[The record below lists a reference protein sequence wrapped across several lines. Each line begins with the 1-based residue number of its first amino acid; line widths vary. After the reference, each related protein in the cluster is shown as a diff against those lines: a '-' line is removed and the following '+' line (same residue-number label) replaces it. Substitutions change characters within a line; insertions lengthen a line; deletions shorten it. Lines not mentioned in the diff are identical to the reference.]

1 MRGDQ
6 RLTGGRDVPGFGYAH
21 GCPRKI
27 HDGIGIA
34 SSYQVGNPGAIKAR
48 RDPADRPTTGRDRC
62 LLGRRGDFR
71 HSAAAGGRGQPRPN
85 HWTAEDF
92 RGHHCKH
99 LEESRRLRPASTEQ
113 AMTRPPKRS
122 MFAGDGVAAPLQHAT
137 FRRIWLASL
146 LSNLGLLIQAVGAAW
161 AMTQMTSSADKVA
174 LVQTALMLPVM
185 LISMPAGAIADMY
198 DRRIVALISLA
209 IALSGATALTV
220 LAWLGLVTPETL
232 LALCFVVGSGMA
244 LFGPAWQ
251 SSVTEQVPPETL
263 PSAVA
268 LNGISYNIA
277 RSFGP
282 AIGGIVVAAAGAVA
296 AFAANAVLYL
306 PLLIVLFL
314 WRRTSQ
320 PSRLPRE
327 RLNRAIVS
335 GVRYIANS
343 PAIKIVLT
351 RTLVTGLIGGSVSAL
366 MPLVARDLLHGG
378 AQTYGIMLGAFGMGA
393 VIGALNI
400 TEVRKRM
407 SGEAA
412 IRACALSMGGAI
424 AAVALSREPVLTA
437 AALVIAG
444 AVWMLAVALFNIG
457 VQLSAP
463 RWVAG
468 RSLAAFQ
475 ASIAGG
481 IAIGSW
487 GWGRL
492 TDAVG
497 VEAALLVSAA
507 LMLASP
513 LLGLWLQ
520 MPRIGARNE
529 DAEVLADPEVQLS
542 LTARSGPLVVEIE
555 YRVAQDN
562 ARAFHNVMQEVQL
575 SRQRNGAYGWSIARD
590 IADPEL
596 WTERYHCPTWL
607 DYLRQRNRST
617 QSERAL
623 HQRAIGFHLGPDPV
637 RVRRMLE
644 RPFGSVRW
652 KEDTPDRAVSEV
664 LPVTSSA
671 AGGST

>member
-1 MRGDQ
+1 MTDQ
-6 RLTGGRDVPGFGYAH
+6 
-21 GCPRKI
+21 
-27 HDGIGIA
+27 
-34 SSYQVGNPGAIKAR
+34 
-48 RDPADRPTTGRDRC
+48 
-62 LLGRRGDFR
+62 
-71 HSAAAGGRGQPRPN
+71 
-85 HWTAEDF
+85 
-92 RGHHCKH
+92 
-99 LEESRRLRPASTEQ
+99 
-113 AMTRPPKRS
+113 PKRS
-122 MFAGDGVAAPLQHAT
+122 RFAPDSIAAPLRHAV

-146 LSNLGLLIQAVGAAW
+146 VSNLGILIQGVGAAW
-161 AMTQMTSSADKVA
+161 AMTQMTTSADKVA
-174 LVQTALMLPVM
+174 LVQTALMLPIM
-185 LISMPAGAIADMY
+185 LIAMPAGAIADMH
-198 DRRIVALISLA
+198 DRRVVAMVSLA
-209 IALSGATALTV
+209 IAFVGATALTV
-220 LAWLGLVTPETL
+220 TFWLGLVTPNIL

-251 SSVTEQVPPETL
+251 ASVSEQVPAETL
-263 PSAVA
+263 PAAVA

-282 AIGGIVVAAAGAVA
+282 AVGGIVVATAGAVA
-296 AFAANAVLYL
+296 AFAVNAVLYL
-306 PLLIVLFL
+306 PLMVVLFL
-314 WRRTSQ
+314 WNRTHE

-343 PAIKIVLT
+343 PSIRIVLI
-351 RTLVTGLIGGSVSAL
+351 RTLVTGIIGGSISSL

-393 VIGALNI
+393 VFGALNI
-400 TEVRKRM
+400 SEVRRRM

-412 IRACALSMGGAI
+412 VRACTISLAGAI
-424 AAVALSREPVLTA
+424 AAVAMSTNAVLTA
-437 AALVIAG
+437 TALVLAG

-481 IAIGSW
+481 IAMGSW
-487 GWGRL
+487 GWGHL
-492 TDAVG
+492 TDIAG
-497 VEAALLVSAA
+497 VEIALLVSAG
-507 LMLASP
+507 LMLLSP
-513 LLGLWLQ
+513 LLGIWLR
-520 MPRIGARNE
+520 MPPVGARNE
-529 DAEVLADPEVQLS
+529 PPAEALADPEVRLS
-542 LTARSGPLVVEIE
+542 LTGRSGPLVVEIE

-607 DYLRQRNRST
+607 DYLRQRSRAT

-623 HQRAIGFHLGPDPV
+623 HQRAIDFHLGPEPI

-652 KEDTPDRAVSEV
+652 KEDTPDRAANEV
-664 LPVTSSA
+664 LPVVATA
-671 AGGST
+671 AGSST

>member
-1 MRGDQ
+1 MTQ
-6 RLTGGRDVPGFGYAH
+6 PKPSIF
-21 GCPRKI
+21 
-27 HDGIGIA
+27 A
-34 SSYQVGNPGAIKAR
+34 S
-48 RDPADRPTTGRDRC
+48 
-62 LLGRRGDFR
+62 
-71 HSAAAGGRGQPRPN
+71 
-85 HWTAEDF
+85 
-92 RGHHCKH
+92 
-99 LEESRRLRPASTEQ
+99 
-113 AMTRPPKRS
+113 
-122 MFAGDGVAAPLQHAT
+122 DGVAAPLRHVT

-198 DRRIVALISLA
+198 DRRIVALVSLAISLA
-209 IALSGATALTV
+209 GATALTV
-220 LAWLGLVTPETL
+220 LAWLGLVTPKIL
-232 LALCFVVGSGMA
+232 LAFCFVVGSGMA

-251 SSVTEQVPPETL
+251 SSVSEQVPAETL
-263 PSAVA
+263 PSAIA
-268 LNGISYNIA
+268 LNGISFNIA

-282 AIGGIVVAAAGAVA
+282 AIGGIVVATAGAVA
-296 AFAANAVLYL
+296 AFAANAVLYI
-306 PLLIVLFL
+306 PLLIVLLL
-314 WRRTSQ
+314 WRRISE

-343 PAIKIVLT
+343 PSIKIVLA
-351 RTLVTGLIGGSVSAL
+351 RTLVTGLIGGSISAL
-366 MPLVARDLLHGG
+366 MPLVTRDLLHGG

-400 TEVRKRM
+400 AEVRKRL

-437 AALVIAG
+437 AALVVAG

-487 GWGRL
+487 AWGRL
-492 TDAVG
+492 TDAFG
-497 VEAALLVSAA
+497 VETALLVSAA

-520 MPRIGARNE
+520 MPRVGARSE
-529 DAEVLADPEVQLS
+529 DAELLADPEVQLL

-623 HQRAIGFHLGPDPV
+623 HQRAMDFHLGPDAV

-652 KEDTPDRAVSEV
+652 KEDSPDRAASEV
-664 LPVTSSA
+664 LPVASAA

>member
-1 MRGDQ
+1 M
-6 RLTGGRDVPGFGYAH
+6 
-21 GCPRKI
+21 
-27 HDGIGIA
+27 IA
-34 SSYQVGNPGAIKAR
+34 K
-48 RDPADRPTTGRDRC
+48 
-62 LLGRRGDFR
+62 L
-71 HSAAAGGRGQPRPN
+71 
-85 HWTAEDF
+85 
-92 RGHHCKH
+92 
-99 LEESRRLRPASTEQ
+99 
-113 AMTRPPKRS
+113 KRS
-122 MFAGDGVAAPLQHAT
+122 MFASDGVGAPLRHAT
-137 FRRIWLASL
+137 FRHIWLASL

-198 DRRIVALISLA
+198 DRRIVALVSLG
-209 IALSGATALTV
+209 IALSGAAALTA
-220 LAWLGLVTPETL
+220 LAWLDLVTPTTL
-232 LALCFVVGSGMA
+232 LAFCFIIGSGMA

-251 SSVTEQVPPETL
+251 SSVSEQVPSETL

-268 LNGISYNIA
+268 LNSISYNIA

-282 AIGGIVVAAAGAVA
+282 AIGGIIVATAGAVA
-296 AFAANAVLYL
+296 AFAANAFLYI

-314 WRRTSQ
+314 WRRESE

-343 PAIKIVLT
+343 PAIKIVLA

-366 MPLVARDLLHGG
+366 MPLVTRELLHGG

-400 TEVRKRM
+400 GEVRKHLG
-407 SGEAA
+407 GESAV
-412 IRACALSMGGAI
+412 RACALAMGTAI
-424 AAVALSREPVLTA
+424 AAVALSHERVLTA
-437 AALVIAG
+437 AALVVAG
-444 AVWMLAVALFNIG
+444 AAWMLAVALFNIG

-468 RSLAAFQ
+468 RSLATFQ
-475 ASIAGG
+475 AAISGG

-487 GWGRL
+487 GWGHL
-492 TDAVG
+492 TDAAG
-497 VEAALLVSAA
+497 VETALLVSAV

-513 LLGLWLQ
+513 LLGRWLQ
-520 MPRIGARNE
+520 MPRVGARNE
-529 DAEVLADPEVQLS
+529 DAEVLADPEVRLQL
-542 LTARSGPLVVEIE
+542 TGRSGPLVVEIE
-555 YRVAQDN
+555 YRVAQDK

-596 WTERYHCPTWL
+596 WTERYHCPTWF
-607 DYLRQRNRST
+607 DYLRQRSRST

-623 HQRAIGFHLGPDPV
+623 HQRAMDFHLGPDPV

-652 KEDTPDRAVSEV
+652 KEETPDRAANEV
-664 LPVTSSA
+664 LPVASVA
-671 AGGST
+671 AGSST

>member
-1 MRGDQ
+1 MTDQ
-6 RLTGGRDVPGFGYAH
+6 
-21 GCPRKI
+21 
-27 HDGIGIA
+27 
-34 SSYQVGNPGAIKAR
+34 
-48 RDPADRPTTGRDRC
+48 
-62 LLGRRGDFR
+62 
-71 HSAAAGGRGQPRPN
+71 
-85 HWTAEDF
+85 
-92 RGHHCKH
+92 
-99 LEESRRLRPASTEQ
+99 
-113 AMTRPPKRS
+113 PKRS
-122 MFAGDGVAAPLQHAT
+122 RPVTEGIAAPLRHPV
-137 FRRIWLASL
+137 FRRIWFASL
-146 LSNLGLLIQAVGAAW
+146 VSNLGILIQGVGAAW

-174 LVQTALMLPVM
+174 LVQTALMLPIM
-185 LISMPAGAIADMY
+185 LIAMPAGAIADMH
-198 DRRIVALISLA
+198 DRRIVALISLG
-209 IALSGATALTV
+209 IALVGATVLTV
-220 LAWLGLVTPETL
+220 LAWLGLVTPNIL

-251 SSVTEQVPPETL
+251 ASVSEQVPAETL
-263 PSAVA
+263 PAAVA

-282 AIGGIVVAAAGAVA
+282 AIGGIVVATAGAVA
-296 AFAANAVLYL
+296 AFACNAVLYI

-314 WRRTSQ
+314 WRRTSE

-327 RLNRAIVS
+327 RLNRAMVS

-343 PAIKIVLT
+343 PSIRIVLM
-351 RTLVTGLIGGSVSAL
+351 RTLVTGVIGGSVSAL

-393 VIGALNI
+393 VVGALNI
-400 TEVRKRM
+400 AEVRKRM

-412 IRACALSMGGAI
+412 VRACALSMAGAI

-437 AALVIAG
+437 AALVVAG

-475 ASIAGG
+475 AAIAGG
-481 IAIGSW
+481 IAMGSW

-492 TDAVG
+492 TDAAG
-497 VEAALLVSAA
+497 VETALLVSAA
-507 LMLASP
+507 LMAVSP
-513 LLGLWLQ
+513 LLGLWLR
-520 MPRIGARNE
+520 MPPVGARNE
-529 DAEVLADPEVQLS
+529 DAEILADPEVRLS
-542 LTARSGPLVVEIE
+542 LTGRSGPLVVEIE
-555 YRVAQDN
+555 YRVDQDN
-562 ARAFHNVMQEVQL
+562 ARPFHGVMQEVQL

-607 DYLRQRNRST
+607 DYLRQRNRAT
-617 QSERAL
+617 QSERELYQKAVSF
-623 HQRAIGFHLGPDPV
+623 QVDGEPV

-652 KEDTPDRAVSEV
+652 NEETPDRAAQTAEEV
-664 LPVTSSA
+664 LPVVAQA
-671 AGGST
+671 AGSST

>member
-1 MRGDQ
+1 MTEQPRRSMLSADG
-6 RLTGGRDVPGFGYAH
+6 LTAP
-21 GCPRKI
+21 
-27 HDGIGIA
+27 
-34 SSYQVGNPGAIKAR
+34 
-48 RDPADRPTTGRDRC
+48 
-62 LLGRRGDFR
+62 LR
-71 HSAAAGGRGQPRPN
+71 HSV
-85 HWTAEDF
+85 F
-92 RGHHCKH
+92 R
-99 LEESRRLRPASTEQ
+99 Q
-113 AMTRPPKRS
+113 
-122 MFAGDGVAAPLQHAT
+122 
-137 FRRIWLASL
+137 IWLASL
-146 LSNLGLLIQAVGAAW
+146 LSNLGLLIQGVGAAW

-209 IALSGATALTV
+209 ISLSGATALSV
-220 LAWLGLVTPETL
+220 LAWLGLITPQTL
-232 LALCFVVGSGMA
+232 LAFCFVVGSGMA

-251 SSVTEQVPPETL
+251 SSVSEQVPAETL

-282 AIGGIVVAAAGAVA
+282 AIGGIVVATAGAVA
-296 AFAANAVLYL
+296 AFAANAVLYI
-306 PLLIVLFL
+306 PLLVVLFL
-314 WRRTSQ
+314 WRRTSE

-343 PAIKIVLT
+343 PSIRIVLA
-351 RTLVTGLIGGSVSAL
+351 RTLVTGVLGGSVSAL

-393 VIGALNI
+393 VVGALNI
-400 TEVRKRM
+400 AEVRKRM

-412 IRACALSMGGAI
+412 IRACALSMGAAI
-424 AAVALSREPVLTA
+424 VAVALSREPVLTA
-437 AALVIAG
+437 AALVVAG
-444 AVWMLAVALFNIG
+444 AAWMLAVALFNIG

-481 IAIGSW
+481 IAMGSW
-487 GWGRL
+487 GWGHL
-492 TDAVG
+492 TDQVG
-497 VEAALLVSAA
+497 VETALLVSGA
-507 LMLASP
+507 LMFVSP
-513 LLGLWLQ
+513 VLGLWLH
-520 MPRIGARNE
+520 MPRVGARNE
-529 DAEVLADPEVQLS
+529 DAEILADPEVQLS

-555 YRVAQDN
+555 YRVAQEN
-562 ARAFHNVMQEVQL
+562 ARAFHNVMQDVQL

-617 QSERAL
+617 QTERAL
-623 HQRAIGFHLGPDPV
+623 HLQAIAFHLGPDPI
-637 RVRRMLE
+637 RIRRMLE

-652 KEDTPDRAVSEV
+652 KEESPDRAANEV
-664 LPVTSSA
+664 LPVASA
-671 AGGST
+671 AAGSSST

>member
-1 MRGDQ
+1 MTEPPNR
-6 RLTGGRDVPGFGYAH
+6 PGFAA
-21 GCPRKI
+21 
-27 HDGIGIA
+27 DG
-34 SSYQVGNPGAIKAR
+34 
-48 RDPADRPTTGRDRC
+48 
-62 LLGRRGDFR
+62 
-71 HSAAAGGRGQPRPN
+71 
-85 HWTAEDF
+85 
-92 RGHHCKH
+92 
-99 LEESRRLRPASTEQ
+99 LR
-113 AMTRPPKRS
+113 
-122 MFAGDGVAAPLQHAT
+122 APLRHPV
-137 FRRIWLASL
+137 FRRIWFASL
-146 LSNLGLLIQAVGAAW
+146 LSNLGLLIQGVGAAW
-161 AMTQMTSSADKVA
+161 AMTQMATSADDVA

-198 DRRIVALISLA
+198 DRRIVALVSLSIS
-209 IALSGATALTV
+209 LSGATALS
-220 LAWLGLVTPETL
+220 L
-232 LALCFVVGSGMA
+232 LAGFHLITPQILLAFCFVVGSGMA

-251 SSVTEQVPPETL
+251 SSVSEQVPAETL

-282 AIGGIVVAAAGAVA
+282 AIGGIVVATAGAVA
-296 AFAANAVLYL
+296 AFAANAVLYI
-306 PLLIVLFL
+306 PLMVVLFL
-314 WRRTSQ
+314 WRRVSE

-343 PAIKIVLT
+343 PSIRIVLA
-351 RTLVTGLIGGSVSAL
+351 RTLVTGVIGGSVSAL

-400 TEVRKRM
+400 SEVRKRM
-407 SGEAA
+407 TGEAA
-412 IRACALSMGGAI
+412 VRACALSMGGSI
-424 AAVALSREPVLTA
+424 AAIALSREPVLTA
-437 AALVIAG
+437 AALVLAG
-444 AVWMLAVALFNIG
+444 AAWMLAVALFNIG

-475 ASIAGG
+475 AAIAGG
-481 IAIGSW
+481 IAVGSW

-492 TDAVG
+492 TDAAG
-497 VEAALLVSAA
+497 VETALLASAG
-507 LMLASP
+507 LMMLSP
-513 LLGLWLQ
+513 LLGLWLH

-529 DAEVLADPEVQLS
+529 DAELLADPEVQLS

-555 YRVAQDN
+555 YRVDQDN
-562 ARAFHNVMQEVQL
+562 ARAFHNVMQDVQL

-623 HQRAIGFHLGPDPV
+623 HQRAMDFHLGPDPV
-637 RVRRMLE
+637 RIRRMLE

-652 KEDTPDRAVSEV
+652 KEDTPDRAASEV
-664 LPVTSSA
+664 LPVVATA
-671 AGGST
+671 AGSST

>member
-1 MRGDQ
+1 MTDQ
-6 RLTGGRDVPGFGYAH
+6 
-21 GCPRKI
+21 
-27 HDGIGIA
+27 
-34 SSYQVGNPGAIKAR
+34 
-48 RDPADRPTTGRDRC
+48 
-62 LLGRRGDFR
+62 
-71 HSAAAGGRGQPRPN
+71 
-85 HWTAEDF
+85 
-92 RGHHCKH
+92 
-99 LEESRRLRPASTEQ
+99 
-113 AMTRPPKRS
+113 PKRS
-122 MFAGDGVAAPLQHAT
+122 RFAADSIAAPLRHAV

-146 LSNLGLLIQAVGAAW
+146 VSNLGLLIQGVGAAW

-174 LVQTALMLPVM
+174 LVQTALMLPIM
-185 LISMPAGAIADMY
+185 LISMPAGAIADMH
-198 DRRIVALISLA
+198 DRRVVALVSLS
-209 IALSGATALTV
+209 IALVGATALTV
-220 LAWLGLVTPETL
+220 LAWLNLVTPNVL
-232 LALCFVVGSGMA
+232 LALCFIVGCGMA

-251 SSVTEQVPPETL
+251 ASVSEQVPAETL
-263 PSAVA
+263 PQAVA

-282 AIGGIVVAAAGAVA
+282 AVGGIVVATAGAVA
-296 AFAANAVLYL
+296 AFAVNAVLYL
-306 PLLIVLFL
+306 PLMVVLFL
-314 WRRTSQ
+314 WNRTHE

-327 RLNRAIVS
+327 RLNRAMVS

-343 PAIKIVLT
+343 PSIRIVLI

-400 TEVRKRM
+400 TEVRKRL

-412 IRACALSMGGAI
+412 VRACAISMAGAI
-424 AAVALSREPVLTA
+424 AAVAFSKNAALTA
-437 AALVIAG
+437 AALVLAG
-444 AVWMLAVALFNIG
+444 GVWMLAVALFNIG

-475 ASIAGG
+475 AAIAGG
-481 IAIGSW
+481 IAVGSW
-487 GWGRL
+487 GWGHL
-492 TDAVG
+492 TDYAG
-497 VEAALLVSAA
+497 VEAALLVSAG
-507 LMLASP
+507 LMLVSP
-513 LLGLWLQ
+513 VLGIWLR
-520 MPRIGARNE
+520 MPPVGARNE
-529 DAEVLADPEVQLS
+529 AATEVLADPEVRLS
-542 LTARSGPLVVEIE
+542 LTGRSGPLVVEIE

-562 ARAFHNVMQEVQL
+562 ARLFHNVMQEVQL

-607 DYLRQRNRST
+607 DYLRQRNRAT

-623 HQRAIGFHLGPDPV
+623 HQRAIDFHLGPEPI

-652 KEDTPDRAVSEV
+652 KEDTPDRAANEV
-664 LPVTSSA
+664 LPVATVAGSS
-671 AGGST
+671 T

>member
-1 MRGDQ
+1 MNR
-6 RLTGGRDVPGFGYAH
+6 RPAL
-21 GCPRKI
+21 
-27 HDGIGIA
+27 
-34 SSYQVGNPGAIKAR
+34 SGATKR
-48 RDPADRPTTGRDRC
+48 VMTEQPA
-62 LLGRRGDFR
+62 
-71 HSAAAGGRGQPRPN
+71 RPN
-85 HWTAEDF
+85 
-92 RGHHCKH
+92 
-99 LEESRRLRPASTEQ
+99 
-113 AMTRPPKRS
+113 
-122 MFAGDGVAAPLQHAT
+122 FAPDSVTAPLRHAV

-146 LSNLGLLIQAVGAAW
+146 LSNLGLLIQGVGAAW

-174 LVQTALMLPVM
+174 LVQTALMLPIM
-185 LISMPAGAIADMY
+185 LISMPAGAIADMH
-198 DRRIVALISLA
+198 DRRIVALVSLSIS
-209 IALSGATALTV
+209 LSGATALSV
-220 LAWLGLVTPETL
+220 LAWFGRVTPEIL
-232 LALCFVVGSGMA
+232 LAFCFIVGSGMA

-251 SSVTEQVPPETL
+251 SSVSEQVPAETL
-263 PSAVA
+263 PAAVA

-282 AIGGIVVAAAGAVA
+282 AIGGIVVATAGAVA
-296 AFAANAVLYL
+296 AFALNAILYL
-306 PLLIVLFL
+306 PLLVVLFL
-314 WRRTSQ
+314 WKRSSE

-327 RLNRAIVS
+327 RLNRAMVS

-343 PAIKIVLT
+343 PSIRIVLA

-400 TEVRKRM
+400 GEIRQRL
-407 SGEAA
+407 SGESA

-424 AAVALSREPVLTA
+424 AAVALSRQPVLTA
-437 AALVIAG
+437 AALVVAG

-487 GWGRL
+487 GWGHL
-492 TDAVG
+492 TNIAG
-497 VEAALLVSAA
+497 VETALLVSAG

-513 LLGLWLQ
+513 LLGLWLG
-520 MPRIGARNE
+520 MPRVGARNE
-529 DAEVLADPEVQLS
+529 DAEVLADPEVRLS

-555 YRVAQDN
+555 YRVAQEN
-562 ARAFHNVMQEVQL
+562 ARAFHSVMQDVQL

-590 IADPEL
+590 IADPES
-596 WTERYHCPTWL
+596 WTERYLCPTWL

-617 QSERAL
+617 QIERAL
-623 HQRAIGFHLGPDPV
+623 HQTAIGFHLGPEPV

-652 KEDTPDRAVSEV
+652 KEDRSE
-664 LPVTSSA
+664 
-671 AGGST
+671 

>member
-1 MRGDQ
+1 MTDQ
-6 RLTGGRDVPGFGYAH
+6 
-21 GCPRKI
+21 
-27 HDGIGIA
+27 
-34 SSYQVGNPGAIKAR
+34 
-48 RDPADRPTTGRDRC
+48 
-62 LLGRRGDFR
+62 
-71 HSAAAGGRGQPRPN
+71 
-85 HWTAEDF
+85 
-92 RGHHCKH
+92 
-99 LEESRRLRPASTEQ
+99 
-113 AMTRPPKRS
+113 PKRS
-122 MFAGDGVAAPLQHAT
+122 RFATDSIAAPLRHAV

-146 LSNLGLLIQAVGAAW
+146 VSNLGILIQGVGAAW
-161 AMTQMTSSADKVA
+161 AMTQMTTSADKVA
-174 LVQTALMLPVM
+174 LVQTALMLPIM
-185 LISMPAGAIADMY
+185 LISMPAGAIADMH
-198 DRRIVALISLA
+198 DRRIVALVSLS
-209 IALSGATALTV
+209 IALVGATTLTV
-220 LAWLGLVTPETL
+220 LEWLHLATPNVL
-232 LALCFVVGSGMA
+232 LALCFIVGSGMA

-251 SSVTEQVPPETL
+251 ASVSEQVPAETL
-263 PSAVA
+263 PQAVA

-282 AIGGIVVAAAGAVA
+282 AVGGIVVAAAGAVA
-296 AFAANAVLYL
+296 AFAVNAVLYL
-306 PLLIVLFL
+306 PLMIVLFL
-314 WRRTSQ
+314 WNRTHE

-327 RLNRAIVS
+327 RLNRAMVS

-343 PAIKIVLT
+343 PSIRIVLI
-351 RTLVTGLIGGSVSAL
+351 RTLITGLIGGSVSAL

-400 TEVRKRM
+400 TEVRKRL

-412 IRACALSMGGAI
+412 VRACAISMAGAI
-424 AAVALSREPVLTA
+424 AGVALSTNAVLTA
-437 AALVIAG
+437 AALVLAG
-444 AVWMLAVALFNIG
+444 GVWMLAVALFNIG

-487 GWGRL
+487 GWGHL
-492 TDAVG
+492 TDYAG
-497 VEAALLVSAA
+497 VEIALLVSAG
-507 LMLASP
+507 LMMLSP
-513 LLGLWLQ
+513 VLGIWLR
-520 MPRIGARNE
+520 MPPVGARNE
-529 DAEVLADPEVQLS
+529 AATEVLADPEVRLP
-542 LTARSGPLVVEIE
+542 LTGRSGPLVVEIE

-562 ARAFHNVMQEVQL
+562 ARLFHNVMQEVQL

-607 DYLRQRNRST
+607 DYLRQRNRAT

-623 HQRAIGFHLGPDPV
+623 HQRAIDFHLGPEPI

-652 KEDTPDRAVSEV
+652 KEDTPDRAANEM
-664 LPVTSSA
+664 LPVATA
-671 AGGST
+671 AGSST

>member
-1 MRGDQ
+1 MTEPPQ
-6 RLTGGRDVPGFGYAH
+6 RPSFA
-21 GCPRKI
+21 
-27 HDGIGIA
+27 
-34 SSYQVGNPGAIKAR
+34 
-48 RDPADRPTTGRDRC
+48 ADSIMAP
-62 LLGRRGDFR
+62 LR
-71 HSAAAGGRGQPRPN
+71 HS
-85 HWTAEDF
+85 
-92 RGHHCKH
+92 
-99 LEESRRLRPASTEQ
+99 
-113 AMTRPPKRS
+113 
-122 MFAGDGVAAPLQHAT
+122 V

-146 LSNLGLLIQAVGAAW
+146 VSNLGILIQGVGAAW

-174 LVQTALMLPVM
+174 LVQTALMLPIM
-185 LISMPAGAIADMY
+185 LIAMPAGAIADMH
-198 DRRIVALISLA
+198 DRRIVALVSLA

-220 LAWLGLVTPETL
+220 LAWFNLVTPNVL

-251 SSVTEQVPPETL
+251 ASVSEQVPAETL

-282 AIGGIVVAAAGAVA
+282 AIGGIVVATAGAVA
-296 AFAANAVLYL
+296 AFAVNAALYL
-306 PLLIVLFL
+306 PLMIVLFL
-314 WRRTSQ
+314 WNRANE
-320 PSRLPRE
+320 PSRLLRE

-343 PAIKIVLT
+343 PSIRIVLI

-400 TEVRKRM
+400 AEVRKRM

-412 IRACALSMGGAI
+412 IRTCAISMAGAI
-424 AAVALSREPVLTA
+424 AAVAISREPVLTA
-437 AALVIAG
+437 AALVLAG
-444 AVWMLAVALFNIG
+444 GVWMLAVALFNIG

-487 GWGRL
+487 GWGHL
-492 TDAVG
+492 TDAAG
-497 VEAALLVSAA
+497 VETALLVSAG
-507 LMLASP
+507 LMLLSP
-513 LLGLWLQ
+513 LLGIWLR
-520 MPRIGARNE
+520 MPPIGARNE
-529 DAEVLADPEVQLS
+529 AATEVLADPEVRLS
-542 LTARSGPLVVEIE
+542 LTGRSGPLVVEIE
-555 YRVAQDN
+555 YRVSQDN
-562 ARAFHNVMQEVQL
+562 ARLFHNVMQEVQL

-607 DYLRQRNRST
+607 DYLRQRSRAT

-623 HQRAIGFHLGPDPV
+623 HQRAIDFHVGPQPI

-652 KEDTPDRAVSEV
+652 KEDTPDRAANEV
-664 LPVTSSA
+664 LPVVATA
-671 AGGST
+671 AGSST

>member
-1 MRGDQ
+1 
-6 RLTGGRDVPGFGYAH
+6 L
-21 GCPRKI
+21 
-27 HDGIGIA
+27 
-34 SSYQVGNPGAIKAR
+34 
-48 RDPADRPTTGRDRC
+48 
-62 LLGRRGDFR
+62 R
-71 HSAAAGGRGQPRPN
+71 HA
-85 HWTAEDF
+85 
-92 RGHHCKH
+92 
-99 LEESRRLRPASTEQ
+99 
-113 AMTRPPKRS
+113 
-122 MFAGDGVAAPLQHAT
+122 V

-146 LSNLGLLIQAVGAAW
+146 VSNLGILIQGVGAAW

-174 LVQTALMLPVM
+174 LVQTALMLPIM
-185 LISMPAGAIADMY
+185 LIAMPAGAIADMH
-198 DRRIVALISLA
+198 DRRIVALVSLA
-209 IALSGATALTV
+209 IALVGATVLTV
-220 LAWLGLVTPETL
+220 LAWFNLVTPNIL

-251 SSVTEQVPPETL
+251 ASVSEQVPAETL

-282 AIGGIVVAAAGAVA
+282 AIGGIVVATAGAVA
-296 AFAANAVLYL
+296 AFAVNALLYL
-306 PLLIVLFL
+306 PLMVVLFL
-314 WRRTSQ
+314 WNRAHE

-343 PAIKIVLT
+343 PSIRIVLI

-378 AQTYGIMLGAFGMGA
+378 AQTYGVMLGAFGMGA
-393 VIGALNI
+393 VFGALNI
-400 TEVRKRM
+400 AEVRRRL

-412 IRACALSMGGAI
+412 VRACAISMAGAI
-424 AAVALSREPVLTA
+424 AAVALSTSAILTA
-437 AALVIAG
+437 IALVLAG

-481 IAIGSW
+481 IAMGSW
-487 GWGRL
+487 GWGHL
-492 TDAVG
+492 TDAAG
-497 VEAALLVSAA
+497 VEIALLVSAG
-507 LMLASP
+507 LMLLSP
-513 LLGLWLQ
+513 LLGIWLR
-520 MPRIGARNE
+520 MPPVGARNE
-529 DAEVLADPEVQLS
+529 AASEVLADPEVRLS
-542 LTARSGPLVVEIE
+542 LTGRSGPLVVEIE

-590 IADPEL
+590 IGDPEL

-607 DYLRQRNRST
+607 DYLRQRNRAT

-623 HQRAIGFHLGPDPV
+623 HQSAIAFHLGPEPI

-652 KEDTPDRAVSEV
+652 KEDTPDRAANEV
-664 LPVTSSA
+664 LPVVATA
-671 AGGST
+671 AGSST

>member
-1 MRGDQ
+1 M
-6 RLTGGRDVPGFGYAH
+6 
-21 GCPRKI
+21 
-27 HDGIGIA
+27 
-34 SSYQVGNPGAIKAR
+34 N
-48 RDPADRPTTGRDRC
+48 
-62 LLGRRGDFR
+62 
-71 HSAAAGGRGQPRPN
+71 
-85 HWTAEDF
+85 E
-92 RGHHCKH
+92 
-99 LEESRRLRPASTEQ
+99 
-113 AMTRPPKRS
+113 PPKRL
-122 MFAGDGVAAPLQHAT
+122 MFAADGIAAPLRHT
-137 FRRIWLASL
+137 IFRRIWSASL
-146 LSNLGLLIQAVGAAW
+146 LSNFGLLIQAVGAAW

-185 LISMPAGAIADMY
+185 LIAMPAGAIADMY
-198 DRRIVALISLA
+198 DRRIVSLLALV

-220 LAWLGLVTPETL
+220 LSWLGLVTPNSL

-244 LFGPAWQ
+244 LLGPAWQ
-251 SSVTEQVPPETL
+251 SSVTEQVPADML

-282 AIGGIVVAAAGAVA
+282 AIGGIIVATAGAVA
-296 AFAANAVLYL
+296 AFAANAILYL
-306 PLLIVLFL
+306 PLMVALFV
-314 WRRTSQ
+314 WRRESE

-343 PAIKIVLT
+343 PSIKIVLM
-351 RTLVTGLIGGSVSAL
+351 RTLVTGLIGGSISAL
-366 MPLVARDLLHGG
+366 MPLVVRDLLHGG

-400 TEVRKRM
+400 GEVRKRL

-412 IRACALSMGGAI
+412 VRACALSMSGAI
-424 AAVALSREPVLTA
+424 TAVATSHEPVLTA
-437 AALVIAG
+437 AALVVAG

-468 RSLAAFQ
+468 RSLAIFQ
-475 ASIAGG
+475 AAISGG

-492 TDAVG
+492 TDAAG
-497 VEAALLVSAA
+497 VETALLVSAG
-507 LMLASP
+507 LMLLSP
-513 LLGLWLQ
+513 LLGLWLK
-520 MPRIGARNE
+520 MPRVGARNE

-542 LTARSGPLVVEIE
+542 LSGRSGPLVVEIE

-562 ARAFHNVMQEVQL
+562 ARAFHNVMQDVQL

-596 WTERYHCPTWL
+596 WTERYHCPTWF
-607 DYLRQRNRST
+607 DYLRQRSRAT

-623 HQRAIGFHLGPDPV
+623 HQRAMDFHIGPDPV

-652 KEDTPDRAVSEV
+652 KEDTPDRAAREV
-664 LPVTSSA
+664 LPVASA
-671 AGGST
+671 AAGSSVKI

>member
-1 MRGDQ
+1 M
-6 RLTGGRDVPGFGYAH
+6 TE
-21 GCPRKI
+21 PRKRNDSI
-27 HDGIGIA
+27 TA
-34 SSYQVGNPGAIKAR
+34 P
-48 RDPADRPTTGRDRC
+48 
-62 LLGRRGDFR
+62 LR
-71 HSAAAGGRGQPRPN
+71 HSI
-85 HWTAEDF
+85 
-92 RGHHCKH
+92 
-99 LEESRRLRPASTEQ
+99 
-113 AMTRPPKRS
+113 
-122 MFAGDGVAAPLQHAT
+122 

-146 LSNLGLLIQAVGAAW
+146 LSNLGILIQGVGAAW
-161 AMTQMTSSADKVA
+161 AMTQMTSEADKVA

-185 LISMPAGAIADMY
+185 LISMPAGAIADMH
-198 DRRIVALISLA
+198 DRRVVSMVSLV
-209 IALSGATALTV
+209 IALTGATVLTV
-220 LAWLGLVTPETL
+220 LAWLNMVTPNIL

-251 SSVTEQVPPETL
+251 SSVSEQVPAETL
-263 PSAVA
+263 PAAVA

-282 AIGGIVVAAAGAVA
+282 AIGGIVVASAGAVA

-314 WRRTSQ
+314 WNRVTE

-327 RLNRAIVS
+327 RLSRAIVS
-335 GVRYIANS
+335 GVRYITNS
-343 PAIKIVLT
+343 PSIKIVLT
-351 RTLVTGLIGGSVSAL
+351 RTMVTGIIGGSVSAL

-400 TEVRKRM
+400 SEIRSRL

-412 IRACALSMGGAI
+412 VRTCALAMGAAI
-424 AAVALSREPVLTA
+424 AAVAISKEPVITA
-437 AALVIAG
+437 AALVVAG
-444 AVWMLAVALFNIG
+444 AAWMLAIALFNIG

-475 ASIAGG
+475 AAIAGG

-487 GWGRL
+487 GWGRI
-492 TDAVG
+492 TDAAG
-497 VEAALLVSAA
+497 VEVALLISAA
-507 LMLASP
+507 LMLLSP
-513 LLGLWLQ
+513 LLGVWLR

-529 DAEVLADPEVQLS
+529 DATEALADPEVQLQ

-562 ARAFHNVMQEVQL
+562 ARAFHNVMQDVQL

-607 DYLRQRNRST
+607 DFLRQRNRAT
-617 QSERAL
+617 QSEREL
-623 HQRAIGFHLGPDPV
+623 HQKAIAFHIGAEPV

-652 KEDTPDRAVSEV
+652 KDETPDRAASEV
-664 LPVTSSA
+664 IPVVATA
-671 AGGST
+671 AGHSGASR

>member
-1 MRGDQ
+1 MTDQ
-6 RLTGGRDVPGFGYAH
+6 P
-21 GCPRKI
+21 
-27 HDGIGIA
+27 
-34 SSYQVGNPGAIKAR
+34 Q
-48 RDPADRPTTGRDRC
+48 
-62 LLGRRGDFR
+62 
-71 HSAAAGGRGQPRPN
+71 
-85 HWTAEDF
+85 
-92 RGHHCKH
+92 
-99 LEESRRLRPASTEQ
+99 
-113 AMTRPPKRS
+113 RS
-122 MFAGDGVAAPLQHAT
+122 MFAGDGVAAPLRHVT

-198 DRRIVALISLA
+198 DRRIVSIVSLS
-209 IALSGATALTV
+209 IALSGATVLTV
-220 LAWLGLVTPETL
+220 LAWLGLVTPTTL
-232 LALCFVVGSGMA
+232 LAFCFVVGSGMA

-251 SSVTEQVPPETL
+251 SSVSEQVPTETL

-282 AIGGIVVAAAGAVA
+282 AIGGIVVATAGAVA
-296 AFAANAVLYL
+296 AFAANAALYL
-306 PLLIVLFL
+306 PLLVVLFL
-314 WRRTSQ
+314 WRRENA

-343 PAIKIVLT
+343 PPIKIVLA
-351 RTLVTGLIGGSVSAL
+351 RTMITGLIGGSVSAL
-366 MPLVARDLLHGG
+366 MPLVTRDLLHGG

-400 TEVRKRM
+400 GEVRKRM

-412 IRACALSMGGAI
+412 IRACAISMGASI
-424 AAVALSREPVLTA
+424 AAVALSDQRVLTA
-437 AALVIAG
+437 AALVVAG
-444 AVWMLAVALFNIG
+444 AAWMLAVALFNIG

-475 ASIAGG
+475 ASISGG

-492 TDAVG
+492 TDAAG
-497 VEAALLVSAA
+497 VEAALLVSAT
-507 LMLASP
+507 LMLLSP
-513 LLGLWLQ
+513 LLGHWLH
-520 MPRIGARNE
+520 MPRVGARNE

-623 HQRAIGFHLGPDPV
+623 HQSAIDFHLGPDPV

-652 KEDTPDRAVSEV
+652 KEETPDRAAREV
-664 LPVTSSA
+664 LPVASA
-671 AGGST
+671 AAGSST

>member
-1 MRGDQ
+1 M
-6 RLTGGRDVPGFGYAH
+6 
-21 GCPRKI
+21 
-27 HDGIGIA
+27 
-34 SSYQVGNPGAIKAR
+34 
-48 RDPADRPTTGRDRC
+48 
-62 LLGRRGDFR
+62 
-71 HSAAAGGRGQPRPN
+71 
-85 HWTAEDF
+85 
-92 RGHHCKH
+92 
-99 LEESRRLRPASTEQ
+99 TE
-113 AMTRPPKRS
+113 RPKRS
-122 MFAGDGVAAPLQHAT
+122 LFAADGVAAPLRHGV

-146 LSNLGLLIQAVGAAW
+146 LSNLGLLIQGVGAAW

-198 DRRIVALISLA
+198 DRRVVALISLSISLA
-209 IALSGATALTV
+209 GSTALSV
-220 LAWLGLVTPETL
+220 LAWLGLVTPQSL

-251 SSVTEQVPPETL
+251 SSVSEQVPAETL

-282 AIGGIVVAAAGAVA
+282 AIGGIVVATAGAVA
-296 AFAANAVLYL
+296 AFAANAVLYI
-306 PLLIVLFL
+306 PLLVVLFL
-314 WRRTSQ
+314 WRRSSE

-343 PAIKIVLT
+343 PSIRIVLA
-351 RTLVTGLIGGSVSAL
+351 RTLVTGVIGGSVSAL

-400 TEVRKRM
+400 AEVRKRM

-412 IRACALSMGGAI
+412 VRACALSMAGAI
-424 AAVALSREPVLTA
+424 AAVAMSKSPVLTA

-481 IAIGSW
+481 IAMGSW
-487 GWGRL
+487 GWGHL
-492 TDAVG
+492 TDVVG
-497 VEAALLVSAA
+497 VETALLVSAA
-507 LMLASP
+507 LMFVSP
-513 LLGLWLQ
+513 LLGFWLR

-529 DAEVLADPEVQLS
+529 DAEVLADPEVRLS
-542 LTARSGPLVVEIE
+542 LTGRSGPLVVEIE
-555 YRVAQDN
+555 YRVAQES

-623 HQRAIGFHLGPDPV
+623 HQRAIDFHLGPDPV

-652 KEDTPDRAVSEV
+652 KEDTPDRAANEV
-664 LPVTSSA
+664 LPVANA
-671 AGGST
+671 ASGST

>member
-1 MRGDQ
+1 
-6 RLTGGRDVPGFGYAH
+6 
-21 GCPRKI
+21 
-27 HDGIGIA
+27 
-34 SSYQVGNPGAIKAR
+34 
-48 RDPADRPTTGRDRC
+48 
-62 LLGRRGDFR
+62 
-71 HSAAAGGRGQPRPN
+71 
-85 HWTAEDF
+85 
-92 RGHHCKH
+92 
-99 LEESRRLRPASTEQ
+99 
-113 AMTRPPKRS
+113 MTRQPKRS
-122 MFAGDGVAAPLQHAT
+122 MFATDGVAAPLRHAT
-137 FRRIWLASL
+137 FRQIWLASL
-146 LSNLGLLIQAVGAAW
+146 LSNLGLLVQAVGAAW

-198 DRRIVALISLA
+198 DRRIVAMISLS
-209 IALSGATALTV
+209 ISLLGATALTV
-220 LAWLGLVTPETL
+220 LAWLGLITPQSL

-251 SSVTEQVPPETL
+251 SSVSEQVPAETL
-263 PSAVA
+263 PSAIA
-268 LNGISYNIA
+268 LNGISFNIA

-282 AIGGIVVAAAGAVA
+282 AIGGIVVATAGAVA
-296 AFAANAVLYL
+296 AFAANAVLYI
-306 PLLIVLFL
+306 PLLVVLFL
-314 WRRTSQ
+314 WRRTSE

-343 PAIKIVLT
+343 PSIKIVLT

-400 TEVRKRM
+400 AEVRKRM

-424 AAVALSREPVLTA
+424 GAVALSREPVLTA
-437 AALVIAG
+437 AALVVAG

-487 GWGRL
+487 GWGHL

-497 VEAALLVSAA
+497 VEVALLVSAA

-520 MPRIGARNE
+520 MPRVGARNE
-529 DAEVLADPEVQLS
+529 DAEVLADPEVRLS

-596 WTERYHCPTWL
+596 WTERYHCPTWH
-607 DYLRQRNRST
+607 DYLRQRSRST

-623 HQRAIGFHLGPDPV
+623 HQRAIDFHLGPDPV

-652 KEDTPDRAVSEV
+652 KEDTPDQAAHEV
-664 LPVTSSA
+664 LPVASA